1 MATQKFWW
9 FELQNLADICL
20 QVLQAVIFI
29 LHMTN
34 QGLTEEWFGW
44 LLATQT
50 ILLLI
55 QVQRYFR

>member
-1 MATQKFWW
+1 MVAQKYEW
-9 FELQNLADICL
+9 FQLQNLADISL
-20 QVLQAVIFI
+20 QLLQTVIFI

-44 LLATQT
+44 LLAAQT

>member
-1 MATQKFWW
+1 MVTQKYGW

-50 ILLLI
+50 ILLLV